1 MLSGGVNSASVSRL
15 HVPCGK
21 FRELS
26 GILTRKDMSLKL
38 KGKVYVTYV
47 RCPMMVGSE
56 NWPINGWQAGLFEWT
71 KVRMP
76 WWMCSVT
83 LRDKVLSID
92 LRERMGIELKTQV
105 VKKNWLRWLGCIT
118 ER

>member
-1 MLSGGVNSASVSRL
+1 MDTEQIGR
-15 HVPCGK
+15 
-21 FRELS
+21 
-26 GILTRKDMSLKL
+26 
-38 KGKVYVTYV
+38 
-47 RCPMMVGSE
+47 
-56 NWPINGWQAGLFEWT
+56 FEWT
-71 KVRMP
+71 ETRMLR
-76 WWMCSVT
+76 WMSDVT